1 MELFRR
7 NSISEG
13 QLLMIIKTV
22 SSTADGNEKKHSP
35 LDE

>member
-22 SSTADGNEKKHSP
+22 SSTADENEKQHSP
-35 LDE
+35 QDE